1 MGYMKKMWAEELL
14 HPSSTYEPDP
24 RYSILEKA
32 VDLAILELDK
42 SQAKGIYSQ
51 HRQVLAWS
59 ALRILKQARENLHE
73 HKE

>member
-1 MGYMKKMWAEELL
+1 MGYMKKMWAEELIAG
-14 HPSSTYEPDP
+14 SGYEPDP

-32 VDLAILELDK
+32 VDLAILELEK
-42 SQAKGIYSQ
+42 SQAKGVYSQ

-73 HKE
+73 ET